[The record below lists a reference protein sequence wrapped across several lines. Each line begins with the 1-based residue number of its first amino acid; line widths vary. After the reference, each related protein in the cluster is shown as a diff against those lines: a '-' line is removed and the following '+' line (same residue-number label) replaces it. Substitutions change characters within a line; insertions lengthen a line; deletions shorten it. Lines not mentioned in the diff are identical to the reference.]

1 MMNPM
6 LRRSDLLVVATTTS
20 RASSRTRTR
29 GSQQQEEAS
38 VASGFKFKNY
48 WGVWQNDFD
57 SMQASQM
64 VLRVFLTDD
73 LSHPRPL
80 WTWMAG
86 IAVPDAQELARA
98 SANAPTLA
106 LIQGS
111 ASTPAQ
117 GGKGSARAATGM
129 AARVARVAGATRAA
143 ARVAAC
149 AGGA

>member
-64 VLRVFLTDD
+64 VLRVFLTDY

-86 IAVPDAQELARA
+86 IAVRRFLTHR
-98 SANAPTLA
+98 SW
-106 LIQGS
+106 
-111 ASTPAQ
+111 
-117 GGKGSARAATGM
+117 
-129 AARVARVAGATRAA
+129 RVLLPMLRRLL
-143 ARVAAC
+143 
-149 AGGA
+149 

>member
-117 GGKGSARAATGM
+117 GGKGGK
-129 AARVARVAGATRAA
+129 
-143 ARVAAC
+143 
-149 AGGA
+149 GGDRDGGKGG

>member
-1 MMNPM
+1 M
-6 LRRSDLLVVATTTS
+6 
-20 RASSRTRTR
+20 
-29 GSQQQEEAS
+29 SQQTMDFAIRQLEDAEAAS

-117 GGKGSARAATGM
+117 GGKGGK
-129 AARVARVAGATRAA
+129 
-143 ARVAAC
+143 
-149 AGGA
+149 GGDRDGGKGG